1 MRPEK
6 LLEIIHLAEKLKNVP
21 RHCETSEGRTESV
34 AEHCWRICLMA
45 HFMKD
50 EFPDVNIDKVV
61 KMCIFHDMGEIFTGD
76 IPAFEKNHAHEDA
89 EANALKAWVKSL
101 PAPYD
106 TELRE
111 LYTEMAELET
121 KEAKLYKAIDNLE
134 ALIQH
139 NESDISTWLPLE
151 YDLQLTYGI
160 QNCAFSEYT
169 KKLRELVAQEST
181 TKMSIDFDK
190 HS

>member
-1 MRPEK
+1 MKPEK

-21 RHCETSEGRTESV
+21 RHCETSAGRTESV

-45 HFMKD
+45 NFMKD
-50 EFPDVNIDKVV
+50 EFPDVDIDKVV

-76 IPAFEKNHAHEDA
+76 IPAFLKTDSHEDA
-89 EANALKAWVKSL
+89 EANALEAWVKSL
-101 PAPYD
+101 PAPYNA
-106 TELRE
+106 ELKE
-111 LYTEMAELET
+111 LYAEMAALET

-139 NESDISTWLPLE
+139 NESDLSTWLPLE
-151 YDLQLTYGI
+151 YDLQLTYGV

-169 KKLRELVAQEST
+169 KALRELVKKEST
-181 TKMSIDFDK
+181 NKMANGFDK
-190 HS
+190 S

>member
-21 RHCETSEGRTESV
+21 RHCETAAGRTESV

-45 HFMKD
+45 YFMKD
-50 EFPDVNIDKVV
+50 EFSDVNIDKVV

-76 IPAFEKNHAHEDA
+76 IPAFLKTDSHEDA
-89 EANALKAWVKSL
+89 EANALDAWVKSL
-101 PAPYD
+101 PEPYD
-106 TELRE
+106 TEIRE
-111 LYTEMAELET
+111 LYAEMAELKT
-121 KEAKLYKAIDNLE
+121 DEAKLYKAIDNLE

-139 NESDISTWLPLE
+139 NESDLSTWLPLE

-160 QNCAFSEYT
+160 ENCAFSEYT
-169 KKLRELVAQEST
+169 KNLRQLVKQESEN
-181 TKMSIDFDK
+181 KIAKGFDK
-190 HS
+190 S